1 MKNIYLVIYDYSAD
15 RHFKKYFESEY
26 EKDKFVN
33 KLRFSKKLVV
43 VRDSME
49 CYFFRLGVII

>member
-1 MKNIYLVIYDYSAD
+1 MKNIYLVIYDYSTD
-15 RHFKKYFESEY
+15 KYFKKYFETEY
-26 EKDKFVN
+26 EKDKFAN

-49 CYFFRLGVII
+49 CYYLD

>member
-1 MKNIYLVIYDYSAD
+1 MKNIYLVIYDYSTD
-15 RHFKKYFESEY
+15 KYFKKYFESEY

-49 CYFFRLGVII
+49 CYFLD